1 MEDVTKIVAIGNF
14 CRALKTAYG
23 AYLDAQDSFDDDRKT
38 LKSIQSIGKTLIGI
52 NEKSLKILARLMYG
66 SEAEMYTP
74 EQVLTDYESDY
85 QSEEKMS
92 EIVRDYADDMFS
104 LLCEVMTELD
114 GSVEH
119 SELLRDVSDMVNTI
133 SREQSKY
140 M

>member
-1 MEDVTKIVAIGNF
+1 MEDATKIIAIGNF
-14 CRALKTAYG
+14 CRAMKTAYG
-23 AYLDAQDSFDDDRKT
+23 TFLDAQDSFDDDRKT
-38 LKSIQSIGKTLIGI
+38 LKSIQSIGKALSVV

-66 SEAEMYTP
+66 HEADMYTP

-85 QSEEKMS
+85 QREEKS
-92 EIVRDYADDMFS
+92 AEIVSDYAEDMFS
-104 LLCEVMTELD
+104 LLCEVMSELE
-114 GSVEH
+114 GSSEH